1 MNRAAPHA
9 RGQSVSGMKTGE
21 LMVKI
26 YKTLLWVLAAS
37 ACIVIL
43 SIRPQAAEYKMG
55 PGDSYAADGSI
66 VSLNGTKVVDSE
78 GNILTDAFS
87 RNETGYT
94 VIGNGS
100 GSSNAVSEIL
110 NDVSDRT
117 ISKAPIV
124 IGSTQSSTAAVTK
137 TGEAV
142 SKQTADVSSDAY
154 SVDGVE
160 YRKSSLYG
168 TRRLTGYAEE
178 ESGTAET
185 VSGRTAKS
193 GHTVAVPSDI
203 PLGTVI
209 IVEGTDG
216 PYASRYNGAYVVED
230 RGGAV
235 LESEGFID
243 IFFDSAAEAEA
254 VTAGGWNYAKIWI
267 AEAVQ

>member
-1 MNRAAPHA
+1 MI
-9 RGQSVSGMKTGE
+9 
-21 LMVKI
+21 KI

-55 PGDSYAADGSI
+55 PGDRYAADGSI
-66 VSLNGTKVVDSE
+66 VSLDGTTVVDPE

-87 RNETGYT
+87 KNETGYT

-110 NDVSDRT
+110 NDVSDRQ
-117 ISKAPIV
+117 ISKAPVV
-124 IGSTQSSTAAVTK
+124 IGSSESSAGTGTKTAASL
-137 TGEAV
+137 
-142 SKQTADVSSDAY
+142 SKQSADKAETESGNAGNDGTFI
-154 SVDGVE
+154 VDGRQ

-185 VSGRTAKS
+185 VSGKTARA
-193 GHTVAVPSDI
+193 GHTAAVPSDI

-216 PYASRYNGAYVVED
+216 PYASRYDGAYVAED

-243 IFFDSAAEAEA
+243 IFFDSVPEAEA

>member
-1 MNRAAPHA
+1 
-9 RGQSVSGMKTGE
+9 
-21 LMVKI
+21 
-26 YKTLLWVLAAS
+26 
-37 ACIVIL
+37 
-43 SIRPQAAEYKMG
+43 MG

-66 VSLNGTKVVDSE
+66 VSLNGTTVVDSE
-78 GNILTDAFS
+78 GNILSDAFS
-87 RNETGYT
+87 KNEAGYT

-110 NDVSDRT
+110 NDVSDRR
-117 ISKAPIV
+117 ISKTPIV
-124 IGSTQSSTAAVTK
+124 IGAKADTVIKTAAD
-137 TGEAV
+137 A
-142 SKQTADVSSDAY
+142 SKQTSDNAK
-154 SVDGVE
+154 SGTSAEDGVFMLDGKK
-160 YRKSSLYG
+160 YKKSSLYG

-185 VSGRTAKS
+185 VSGNIAKA
-193 GHTVAVPSDI
+193 GHTAAVPSDI

-216 PYASRYNGAYVVED
+216 PYASRYDGAYAAED

-243 IFFDSAAEAEA
+243 IFFDSVSEAEA
-254 VTAGGWNYAKIWI
+254 VTAGGWNYANIWI